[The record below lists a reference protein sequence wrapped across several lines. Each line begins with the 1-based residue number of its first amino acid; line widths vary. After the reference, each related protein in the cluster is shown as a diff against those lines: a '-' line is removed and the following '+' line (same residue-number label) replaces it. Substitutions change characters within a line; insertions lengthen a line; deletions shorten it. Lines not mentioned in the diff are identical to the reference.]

1 MSELES
7 LVSTRTSSHIRN
19 ESINERPDAILLWK
33 ENQKSHV
40 PVYLAILIQ
49 TITAVFL
56 IVLVFV
62 DVPIKERGSLSN
74 GDRSLYITGTT
85 VIASIISVYSSTQ
98 IVQLWLSKLLPNPE
112 HASSVP
118 RARLDRIWSLLG
130 IGKWAHQFKFFTFNA
145 SFLIT
150 GLTTTAIVAGIT
162 PTGGYRR
169 QSARSHFFVNDDS
182 NCLVYSEK
190 GTNGWF
196 NWNINKNAY
205 VSLNT
210 DQRTA
215 CPSEHVIGM
224 MGDITYTP
232 SGYAY
237 NVAGIPIHPSALGT
251 PFKYGGG
258 ATGFY
263 GTFGIGY
270 RAASFSHALQCLPIV
285 TKNPVNC
292 RGGGNVTVQRYNV
305 TVNSRDC
312 DITTPIYKV
321 NPLETG
327 ATALGACTGNRDVG
341 KATVVMGGVNAHAS
355 LLAQTMGDKDGVAEP
370 PQGQPPSYSAICDID
385 IGPSLGFRTVNFSHT
400 DSQSVESHIDIRR
413 PKLYGAIFTVSS
425 DGSSCTPRSS
435 PKNGTSHAIDM
446 KSITNNS
453 TLATGASA
461 SWSLL
466 VENEFR
472 DGWWP
477 TLYQITQAHNG
488 TKSSSSD
495 SFVFDGSRNALEDAL
510 GLTSAAALSNFWAN
524 AYGDNG
530 RDLNFTGGSLIVTGL
545 RVGPGGTWALIY
557 AVPEIWAVGI
567 MVWLLRIKRKE
578 ASKGKKAD
586 YHRVWHN
593 PFSGLSRRK

>member
-7 LVSTRTSSHIRN
+7 LVSPRTPSHIRN
-19 ESINERPDAILLWK
+19 ESVNERPDTLLLWK
-33 ENQKSHV
+33 EAQKSYV
-40 PVYLAILIQ
+40 PVYFALLIQ
-49 TITAVFL
+49 TLTAVFL
-56 IVLVFV
+56 IVVVFV

-74 GDRSLYITGTT
+74 ADRSLYITSTT

-98 IVQLWLSKLLPNPE
+98 IVQLWLSKLLPDPE
-112 HASSVP
+112 HTSIVP

-130 IGKWAHQFKFFTFNA
+130 IGKWAHQFKFFSFNA

-150 GLTTTAIVAGIT
+150 GLTTTAIVSGIT
-162 PTGGYRR
+162 PTGGDRR
-169 QSARSHFFVNDDS
+169 LTARSHFFVNDDS

-196 NWNINKNAY
+196 NWNIGKNAY

-224 MGDITYTP
+224 LADMAYTP
-232 SGYAY
+232 TGYAY
-237 NVAGIPIHPSALGT
+237 TVAGIPIHPSAVGT

-258 ATGFY
+258 GRGFY
-263 GTFGIGY
+263 STFGI
-270 RAASFSHALQCLPIV
+270 RLQAPDFRHAIQCLPIV
-285 TKNPVNC
+285 TKSPVQC
-292 RGGGNVTVQRYNV
+292 RTGGNVTTQRTNV
-305 TVNSRDC
+305 TVTTRDC
-312 DITTPIYKV
+312 NITTPIYKV
-321 NPLETG
+321 DPFKTG
-327 ATALGACTGNRDVG
+327 ATALGACTGNREIG
-341 KATVVMGGVNAHAS
+341 KATVVIGGVNKHAS
-355 LLAQTMGDKDGVAEP
+355 ILARTIGDNDGVVAP
-370 PQGQPPSYSAICDID
+370 SQGQPPSYSAICDVD
-385 IGPSLGFRTVNFSHT
+385 IAPSLGFKRVIFSHI
-400 DSQSVESHIDIRR
+400 DSKSVESHIDVRR
-413 PKLYGAIFTVSS
+413 PKLYGATFAVSS

-435 PKNGTSHAIDM
+435 TKHGTSHKIDM
-446 KSITNNS
+446 KTIANNS

-466 VENEFR
+466 VENEFK

-477 TLYQITQAHNG
+477 TLYQMTRVHNG
-488 TKSSSSD
+488 TKTSSSD
-495 SFVFDGSRNALEDAL
+495 NFVFGNSRNALEDAL

-530 RDLNFTGGSLIVTGL
+530 RDLNFTSGSLTVTGS

-557 AVPEIWAVGI
+557 AVPEIWAIGT
-567 MVWLLRIKRKE
+567 MVWLLRIKQKE
-578 ASKGKKAD
+578 GSKGRKAD